1 MVSFTHVI
9 QGAAGLHARPVT
21 TVCRFAMDHANN
33 VITVA
38 KGASCAMANDMLG
51 LMGLNAYCG
60 DTLEV
65 QVDGSDSVRV
75 AEELHALMEREL

>member
-1 MVSFTHVI
+1 
-9 QGAAGLHARPVT
+9 
-21 TVCRFAMDHANN
+21 
-33 VITVA
+33 
-38 KGASCAMANDMLG
+38 MANDMLG

-65 QVDGSDSVRV
+65 QVDGPDSARV